1 MLRHGDIHLHFRGV
15 VTERLYYSDSYL
27 GDFAATVIQVDG
39 LRVYLDRTAFYPT
52 SGGQPFDIGSL
63 GGVRVVDVIDEE
75 SRIAHVLS
83 AAPTFISGAAIE
95 GKVDWTRRF
104 DNMQQHTGQ
113 HLLSAVF
120 EDLFGHKTVSVHFS
134 DAAST
139 LDLETDVLPR
149 DRVGRA
155 ERRANEIVLENRPV
169 RVAFEDAASAMG
181 LRKPSDRVGQIRIV
195 TIESTDRSACGG
207 THVRATGEIGP
218 VSVRRIEKHK
228 KLTRVEFLC
237 GWRALARA
245 RADFDALTTMATA
258 LTTSADELPALVTAQ
273 ASALREAE
281 GDRRK
286 LGDEVARFRVRELHA
301 FTEPDSV
308 GVRRLTG
315 RAATIDELRAL
326 AQAAA
331 ALPLTLFVGTVATPP
346 SIAFAASEDTG
357 INAGALLKTVL
368 ASHNGRGGGSP
379 RVAQGTVESANT
391 LAMVEHTLLGG

>member
-1 MLRHGDIHLHFRGV
+1 M
-15 VTERLYYSDSYL
+15 TERLYHSDSYL
-27 GDFAATVIQVDG
+27 GDFTATVTNVDG

-52 SGGQPFDIGSL
+52 SGGQPFDTGIL
-63 GGVRVVDVIDEE
+63 GGARVMDVIDEE
-75 SRIAHVLS
+75 GRIAHILG
-83 AAPTFISGAAIE
+83 APPMFTAGAAIE

-120 EDLFGHKTVSVHFS
+120 EDLFGHKTVSVHFG

-139 LDLETDVLPR
+139 LDLDTDVLSR

-155 ERRANEIVLENRPV
+155 ERRANDIVFENRPV
-169 RVAFEDAASAMG
+169 RVAFEDAASATG
-181 LRKPSDRVGQIRIV
+181 LRKPSDRVGEIRVV
-195 TIESTDRSACGG
+195 TIENTDRSACGG

-218 VSVRRIEKHK
+218 VTVRRIEKYK

-258 LTTSADELPALVTAQ
+258 LTTSADELPALVIAQ

-281 GDRRK
+281 SDRRK
-286 LGDEVARFRVRELHA
+286 LGDEVARFRLRELHA
-301 FTEPDSV
+301 ITEPNSL
-308 GVRRLTG
+308 GVRHLSA
-315 RAATIDELRAL
+315 RAMSMDELRSL

-331 ALPLTLFVGTVATPP
+331 ALPMTLFVGTVATPP
-346 SIAFAASEDTG
+346 AIAFAASEDTG
-357 INAGALLKTVL
+357 INAGAALKTAL
-368 ASHNGRGGGSP
+368 ASHDGRGGGSP
-379 RVAQGTVESANT
+379 RVAQGTVGNAGALEIVERT
-391 LAMVEHTLLGG
+391 LFDG

>member
-1 MLRHGDIHLHFRGV
+1 M
-15 VTERLYYSDSYL
+15 TERLYHSDSYL
-27 GDFAATVIQVDG
+27 GDFTATVTNVDG

-52 SGGQPFDIGSL
+52 SGGQPFDTGIL
-63 GGVRVVDVIDEE
+63 GGARVMDVIDEE
-75 SRIAHVLS
+75 GRIAHILG
-83 AAPTFISGAAIE
+83 APPMFTAGAAIE

-120 EDLFGHKTVSVHFS
+120 EDLFGHKTVSVHFG

-139 LDLETDVLPR
+139 LDLDTDVLSR

-155 ERRANEIVLENRPV
+155 ERRANDIVFENRPV
-169 RVAFEDAASAMG
+169 RVAFEDAASATG
-181 LRKPSDRVGQIRIV
+181 LRKPSDRVGEIRVV
-195 TIESTDRSACGG
+195 TIENTDRSACGG

-218 VSVRRIEKHK
+218 VTVRRIEKYK

-258 LTTSADELPALVTAQ
+258 LTTSADELPALVIAQ

-281 GDRRK
+281 SDRRK
-286 LGDEVARFRVRELHA
+286 LGDEVARFRLRELHA
-301 FTEPDSV
+301 ITEPSSL
-308 GVRRLTG
+308 GVRRLSA
-315 RAATIDELRAL
+315 RAISMDELRSL

-331 ALPLTLFVGTVATPP
+331 ALPMTLFVGTVATPP
-346 SIAFAASEDTG
+346 AIAFVASEDTG
-357 INAGALLKTVL
+357 INAGAALKTAL
-368 ASHNGRGGGSP
+368 ASHDGRGGGSP
-379 RVAQGTVESANT
+379 RVAQGTVGNAGALEI
-391 LAMVEHTLLGG
+391 VERTLLDG